1 MNNMNPLSRMRLASR
16 LCIAG
21 AWATLVL
28 GFILVV
34 LFYVLS
40 NIGNGQGGGAGLGI
54 LIFVELI
61 IAMLAIFFFL
71 VLYGIGALL
80 NYMGASKST
89 LEEEAIPARRRNLQE
104 EEGTQ
109 LEITPLQRER

>member
-1 MNNMNPLSRMRLASR
+1 MSNNPLSRLRLASG

-21 AWATLVL
+21 AWTTLIL
-28 GFILVV
+28 GGILVV
-34 LFYVLS
+34 LFYVLTNAS
-40 NIGNGQGGGAGLGI
+40 GQVVGPGMGVFIFAELLIVI
-54 LIFVELI
+54 LT
-61 IAMLAIFFFL
+61 IFFFL

-89 LEEEAIPARRRNLQE
+89 LEDGATRARRKNLQE
-104 EEGTQ
+104 EDGTQ

>member
-1 MNNMNPLSRMRLASR
+1 MNSTNSLSRLRLASG

-21 AWATLVL
+21 AWATLLL
-28 GFILVV
+28 GLILAI
-34 LFYVLS
+34 LFYALS
-40 NIGNGQGGGAGLGI
+40 NVGNQGGGSGLGI

-61 IAMLAIFFFL
+61 IAMITIFFFL
-71 VLYGIGALL
+71 ILYGIGALL

-89 LEEEAIPARRRNLQE
+89 FEEGTIPARMRNRPE

-109 LEITPLQRER
+109 LEITPLQKMQ